1 MLHEAI
7 EATFRERIPA
17 FKHVEPYPELNKE
30 MGEPALVF
38 AVTGMG
44 EVDNT
49 GTGKITLNCRFQAV
63 VLVDATRK

>member
-38 AVTGMG
+38 AVTG
-44 EVDNT
+44 T
-49 GTGKITLNCRFQAV
+49 QL
-63 VLVDATRK
+63 LHSTRQVRVF